1 MYYFISLA
9 LSFVFTYKWFKIMY
23 PAQLRII
30 INKLEEVTYKVGW
43 YSLKIYTIGQR
54 AVKETKKC
62 VKKYILPLIKLE
74 EDNLFFLLAGGITF
88 KTNHKEL
95 LRSDMPYYDLIIYII
110 DSPTY
115 DEKYMIICNQ
125 IQHINNNVEKSNVKL
140 LSPQIKLNGN
150 LIPLV
155 FENNENIY
163 LTNNILFDKIFI
175 SWYLST
181 TQDIQLKDTDN
192 YSIHF
197 IDHNMEFVELMKD
210 KKIVL
215 DKDDYRIIEN

>member
-23 PAQLRII
+23 PAQLHII